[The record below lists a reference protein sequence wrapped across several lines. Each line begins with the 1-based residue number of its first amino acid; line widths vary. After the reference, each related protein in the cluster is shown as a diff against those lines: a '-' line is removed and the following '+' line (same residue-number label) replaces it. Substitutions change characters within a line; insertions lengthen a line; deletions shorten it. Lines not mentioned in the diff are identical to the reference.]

1 MKCNSPIHKHSPPID
16 EHRLA
21 QIHMHGGASVALE
34 GHNKPDEIEEALQY
48 YRMLASRNQSPE
60 PDLVAAFTIA
70 NFYHLGLRGVKQDLR
85 LALKYY
91 EICGDY
97 NHWEGGGLAGLFHVW
112 GIGMRPEERDLG
124 KAYAYFT
131 QGTPGGIDG
140 CLKRMKMV
148 GVLITCS

>member
-1 MKCNSPIHKHSPPID
+1 MELTLTSKY
-16 EHRLA
+16 
-21 QIHMHGGASVALE
+21 GAVW
-34 GHNKPDEIEEALQY
+34 
-48 YRMLASRNQSPE
+48 YRMLASRNRSPE
-60 PDLVAAFTIA
+60 PDLTAAFTIA

-124 KAYAYFT
+124 KALSYFQ
-131 QGTPGGIDG
+131 QGTPGGIEG
-140 CLKRMKMV
+140 CLNRMKQV
-148 GVLITCS
+148 GEGCVFVISLYVVSDHALLNI

>member
-1 MKCNSPIHKHSPPID
+1 M
-16 EHRLA
+16 L
-21 QIHMHGGASVALE
+21 
-34 GHNKPDEIEEALQY
+34 
-48 YRMLASRNQSPE
+48 RMLASRNRSPE
-60 PDLVAAFTIA
+60 PDITAAFTIA

-112 GIGMRPEERDLG
+112 GIGMNPEERDLG

-131 QGTPGGIDG
+131 QGTPGGIEG
-140 CLKRMKMV
+140 CSDRMKQVCIFLMPFRQTSFSHFCT
-148 GVLITCS
+148 LCSLHILWQL